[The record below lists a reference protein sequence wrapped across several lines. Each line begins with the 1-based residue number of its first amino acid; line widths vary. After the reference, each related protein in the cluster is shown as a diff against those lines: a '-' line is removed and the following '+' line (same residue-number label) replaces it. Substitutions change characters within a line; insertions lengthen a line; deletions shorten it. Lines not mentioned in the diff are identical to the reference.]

1 MFPFDQMK
9 RLKHSSLLNS
19 VHLKLSFQIIKYFEV
34 QVELLCLAFLFLSDK
49 LLQLAN
55 HSPAWNTTLYYC
67 IITRKLKERLNAVKF
82 FLACSSNQCQ
92 KQAKE
97 FLRFDLLT
105 SNSCSLWIKSTQNI
119 SSVKT
124 DKHWCSYPQLQPL
137 IAFVWTLE
145 GS

>member
-34 QVELLCLAFLFLSDK
+34 QVELLCLAFLFLSGK

-67 IITRKLKERLNAVKF
+67 ITTRKLKERLNAVKLF
-82 FLACSSNQCQ
+82 SGVFQQPVPKTSQRVSS
-92 KQAKE
+92 
-97 FLRFDLLT
+97 LWPFDL
-105 SNSCSLWIKSTQNI
+105 
-119 SSVKT
+119 
-124 DKHWCSYPQLQPL
+124 QLL
-137 IAFVWTLE
+137 FFVD
-145 GS
+145 